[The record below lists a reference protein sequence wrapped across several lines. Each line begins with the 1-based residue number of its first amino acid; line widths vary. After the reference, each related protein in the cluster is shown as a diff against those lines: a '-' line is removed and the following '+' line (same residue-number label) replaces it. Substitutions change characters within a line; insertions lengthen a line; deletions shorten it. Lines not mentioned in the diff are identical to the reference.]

1 MSTARFG
8 RRRLLRAA
16 ASAPLTGLLGVR
28 SGAAAVPALKD
39 AAAAAGLRFG
49 SSSDVDIAR
58 APAAYATL
66 FAAQCGLL
74 APQLGWSSVAPRP
87 DAAEPAWEDPNVGF
101 ARTHGMKLTG
111 AHLLWHENSP
121 GWFAD
126 LPAGAAAQQA
136 VDRHI
141 REIAGH
147 YAGRVFSWNVVNE
160 AIDTRNGTSD
170 GLRRSVYLQK
180 LGPDFIARAFAS
192 ARAADPHALLVYND
206 YSLETAGRLD
216 AARRDALLRLLD
228 RVQRRAPIDGVGLQ
242 SHLSLGGAR
251 FDAAA
256 YRRLLRDIAARGL
269 AILITELDVLD
280 RIADVDIGRR
290 DAEVAAR
297 YREFLSVAL
306 AEPAV
311 ASLVTWGLSD
321 RYTWLTRERGKSFGR
336 ADGRP
341 TRPLPF
347 DADLKPKP
355 AFHALLGALQ
365 GAPRRPPVGLPPN
378 SRSHPL

>member
-1 MSTARFG
+1 MSTARSG
-8 RRRLLRAA
+8 RRSLLRTA
-16 ASAPLTGLLGVR
+16 ASASLFGLIEPR
-28 SGAAAVPALKD
+28 PSAAALPTLKE

-49 SSSDVDIAR
+49 SSSDIDIAR
-58 APAAYATL
+58 APTAYATL
-66 FAAQCGLL
+66 FAAQCGLF
-74 APQLGWSSVAPRP
+74 APQLGWGSIAPRP
-87 DAAEPAWEDPNVGF
+87 DAVEPAWEDPNVDF
-101 ARTHGMKLTG
+101 ARVHGMTLTG

-141 REIAGH
+141 RQTAGH

-170 GLRRSVYLQK
+170 GLRRSIYLQK

-192 ARAADPHALLVYND
+192 ARVADPRALLVYND
-206 YSLETAGRLD
+206 YGVETAGRLET
-216 AARRDALLRLLD
+216 ARRDALLRLLD
-228 RVQRRAPIDGVGLQ
+228 RVQRSAPIDGVGLQ

-269 AILITELDVLD
+269 VILITELDVLD
-280 RIADVDIGRR
+280 SVADADVERR
-290 DAEVAAR
+290 DAEVAAH
-297 YREFLSVAL
+297 YRAFLSVVMD
-306 AEPAV
+306 EPAV

-321 RYTWLTRERGKSFGR
+321 RYTWLTRERGASFGR

-347 DADLKPKP
+347 DADLQPKP
-355 AFHALLGALQ
+355 AYYALLEAFRA
-365 GAPRRPPVGLPPN
+365 APRRRLAGLPPGP
-378 SRSHPL
+378 RSHAL